1 MEHIVKPQSV
11 AEPGTQEVGLL
22 SALTLVLWIVCLA
35 VGVTGLRLEYPHPQ
49 PPPAAAPPVQAQILN
64 VEVTRDR
71 LLAPAA
77 PASPANPLMA
87 PLPRPPQSPSLAPP
101 ATASLTPLNLFVTPA
116 TAPVQIVATTRP
128 ALESQ
133 PRPSVQELTLG
144 EGEGQQPQPE
154 YPLEAEIARQT
165 GVVIVRFSV
174 GEDGGVSNV
183 LVKQRCPW
191 PLLNQSALRAVRE
204 TWRFPPGPPRLYEVR
219 IVFQSRN

>member
-1 MEHIVKPQSV
+1 MTPQST
-11 AEPGTQEVGLL
+11 AEPRTQEVGLL
-22 SALTLVLWIVCLA
+22 SALTFVLWAGCLA
-35 VGVTGLRLEYPHPQ
+35 VGVTGLHLGYPHPR
-49 PPPAAAPPVQAQILN
+49 PPPATTPPVQAQILN
-64 VEVTRDR
+64 VEVTKER

-77 PASPANPLMA
+77 PARPADSAVA
-87 PLPRPPQSPSLAPP
+87 PLPQPPQLPSLAPP
-101 ATASLTPLNLFVTPA
+101 PMATLTPLNPFVTPA

-133 PRPSVQELTLG
+133 PGPSVQELTLG

-165 GVVIVRFSV
+165 GVVIMRFNV
-174 GEDGGVSNV
+174 DEDGGVANV
-183 LVKQRCPW
+183 VVKQRCPW